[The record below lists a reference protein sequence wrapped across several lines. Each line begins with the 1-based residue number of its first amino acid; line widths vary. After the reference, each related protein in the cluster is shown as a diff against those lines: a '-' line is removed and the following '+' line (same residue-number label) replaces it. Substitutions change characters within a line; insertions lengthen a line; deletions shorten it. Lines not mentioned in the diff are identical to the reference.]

1 MYLVADVPAG
11 IPPRPGIMQTE
22 GRTLAVNIDVRES
35 ALDRVTPAAF
45 AALVSRTA
53 PRPLS
58 QPARAAEQTEARQGY
73 WRYGL
78 MLMLAALVAECFV
91 GAR

>member
-1 MYLVADVPAG
+1 
-11 IPPRPGIMQTE
+11 MQTE
-22 GRTLAVNIDVRES
+22 GRTLAVNVDVRES
-35 ALDRVTPAAF
+35 AIDRVTPAEF
-45 AALVSRTA
+45 VTLVSRTPA
-53 PRPLS
+53 RPLP

-91 GAR
+91 GSR